1 MQKAE
6 FPLLLDLSMK
16 TMHDKIL
23 IIDRSAVVTGSYII
37 TKFSVE
43 YNADDGVIM
52 LDHLHVG
59 EH

>member
-1 MQKAE
+1 
-6 FPLLLDLSMK
+6 MK